1 MLRATPSSSTGRE
14 VFEDCSGGNSRPSR
28 PFGRGGRYLP
38 SVDGAAIFFPT
49 FQLDAGVHDYWAE
62 VPIAAGV
69 FVFNRCASLPG
80 RATKETVDQMERVGR
95 DLRDAIVQITQL
107 QPRVTINNRV
117 YFEQTSPIAELALI
131 SQTIEVEHEFL
142 HTWAGST
149 KRLRLHGTYTA
160 KAGFDLRK
168 EFSVTVTPEATIVRL
183 PHAQILG
190 VEQNAIELLAYENG
204 FWNPISGADVQ
215 TELASLAKLA
225 RDRAA
230 ARNLAGRSR
239 RVVPDTIEST
249 YWRYPASAGDFLPN
263 AEVRLM
269 RLSGGAV
276 AR

>member
-1 MLRATPSSSTGRE
+1 MTVPPSFSRYFNWTLAFTIIGLST
-14 VFEDCSGGNSRPSR
+14 
-28 PFGRGGRYLP
+28 
-38 SVDGAAIFFPT
+38 
-49 FQLDAGVHDYWAE
+49 
-62 VPIAAGV
+62 IAAGV

-80 RATKETVDQMERVGR
+80 RTTKEAVDQMERVGR

-131 SQTIEVEHEFL
+131 SQTIEVDHEFL

-149 KRLRLHGTYTA
+149 KRLRLHGTYIA

-168 EFSVTVTPEATIVRL
+168 EFSVTVTPETTIVRL

-190 VEQNAIELLAYENG
+190 VEQNTIELLAYENG

-225 RDRAA
+225 RDHAA
-230 ARNLAGRSR
+230 ARNLAAEAEDSFRTQLKARIGDTPPVQVIFYQTPRS
-239 RVVPDTIEST
+239 D
-249 YWRYPASAGDFLPN
+249 
-263 AEVRLM
+263 
-269 RLSGGAV
+269 
-276 AR
+276 

>member
-1 MLRATPSSSTGRE
+1 MTAPPP
-14 VFEDCSGGNSRPSR
+14 FSRRFNWPLA
-28 PFGRGGRYLP
+28 FTLLGLA
-38 SVDGAAIFFPT
+38 V
-49 FQLDAGVHDYWAE
+49 
-62 VPIAAGV
+62 IAAGI
-69 FVFNRCASLPG
+69 FVFNRCAALPG
-80 RATKETVDQMERVGR
+80 RATRETVDQMERVGR

-117 YFEQTSPIAELALI
+117 YFEQTSSIAELALI

-168 EFSVTVTPEATIVRL
+168 EFSVKVTPETTIVRL

-225 RDRAA
+225 RDQAA
-230 ARNLAGRSR
+230 ARNLAAEAEESFRTQLKARIGDTPPVQVIFYQTPRS
-239 RVVPDTIEST
+239 D
-249 YWRYPASAGDFLPN
+249 
-263 AEVRLM
+263 
-269 RLSGGAV
+269 
-276 AR
+276 